1 MRPDNQRPS
10 TPVNIPS
17 RPLLRDDG
25 SRLGHQRAAANLV
38 RGQIDTIYQNDPNHT
53 IEASKLGDED
63 HAKAPSEKAISPHS
77 SAMSPGPG
85 AINLQLTRQESTATE
100 TAQDHT
106 HSSRAHNSDDGEW
119 KKYHSAWQN
128 YYQQY
133 YERYYIGQVHAT
145 RQELERQAK
154 VQERTYTAEQGIS
167 TDEAMYDLRSKLRS
181 RITERAK
188 KVRKSR
194 HFVPVLAAC
203 VVMVA
208 FLFLQYN
215 RVVFAAVDAY
225 VAPGSLT
232 PESLIVDPNVAGSV
246 SVEPKLIIPKI
257 SVDVP
262 IIWNANASSQES
274 LNAAMD
280 NGVAWFNIHG
290 ANARPGEVGN
300 FVLSGHSSNDWLDGG
315 NYKFIFARLEQMAVG
330 DTIYVNYNSQRY
342 VYTITHTEVVTPTNV
357 AALTKP
363 TDKPMMTLV
372 TCTPLGTATNRL
384 LVFAEQVSPS
394 PTTATTSQEPST
406 ATDAQKIPSNSPTFL
421 QRLFGAGN

>member
-10 TPVNIPS
+10 TQVNIPS

-25 SRLGHQRAAANLV
+25 VGSTHQRAATNLV
-38 RGQIDTIYQNDPNHT
+38 RGQINSIYQNDPNHT
-53 IEASKLGDED
+53 IETDKLSPED
-63 HAKAPSEKAISPHS
+63 R
-77 SAMSPGPG
+77 SAAEVKSTTSTSANLAPGPG
-85 AINLQLTRQESTATE
+85 AVNIQLAN
-100 TAQDHT
+100 QDLDRPSAYERT
-106 HSSRAHNSDDGEW
+106 HSEEKTPVDNDNW

-154 VQERTYTAEQGIS
+154 VQERSHSAEHGMT
-167 TDEAMYDLRSKLRS
+167 TDEAMYDLRSKLRGKIS
-181 RITERAK
+181 ERAQ

-194 HFVPVLAAC
+194 HFIPILAAC
-203 VVMVA
+203 VVMVV

-225 VAPGSLT
+225 VTPGTLDPSN
-232 PESLIVDPNVAGSV
+232 LIVDPNAAGAV

-257 SVDVP
+257 NVDVP
-262 IIWNANASSQES
+262 IIWDANASSQES

-280 NGVAWFNIHG
+280 HGVAWFNIHG
-290 ANARPGEVGN
+290 ANARPGQVGN

-315 NYKFIFARLEQMAVG
+315 DYKFIFARLEQVVVG

-342 VYTITHTEVVTPTNV
+342 TYTITHTEVVKPTDV

-363 TDKPMMTLV
+363 TSKPILTLV
-372 TCTPLGTATNRL
+372 TCTPRGTALNRL
-384 LVFAEQVSPS
+384 LVFAEQVSPDPS
-394 PTTATTSQEPST
+394 GATASQDSTSTSE
-406 ATDAQKIPSNSPTFL
+406 AAKMPSNSPTFL
-421 QRLFGAGN
+421 QRLFGGGN